1 MPRINPNNRDFIS
14 LLSDF
19 LQFYNTNL
27 LQEDAS
33 NNDLMKELQ
42 HQNKDY
48 LENILT
54 KLDKILEKCDE
65 LSNENSL
72 LKKQLSLA
80 LGGLQEYAKKEN
92 WYSIY
97 DTESFNQEPLWRD
110 MKWKEEFGYK
120 YAQDIL
126 LKIKDVKK

>member
-33 NNDLMKELQ
+33 NNDVMKELQ

-48 LENILT
+48 LESILTRLNNINERLT
-54 KLDKILEKCDE
+54 KLEEK
-65 LSNENSL
+65 LNAGN
-72 LKKQLSLA
+72 
-80 LGGLQEYAKKEN
+80 
-92 WYSIY
+92 
-97 DTESFNQEPLWRD
+97 
-110 MKWKEEFGYK
+110 
-120 YAQDIL
+120 
-126 LKIKDVKK
+126 

>member
-1 MPRINPNNRDFIS
+1 MQRINPNNRDFIS

-48 LENILT
+48 LENILN
-54 KLDKILEKCDE
+54 KLNNIEKRIERLE
-65 LSNENSL
+65 N
-72 LKKQLSLA
+72 
-80 LGGLQEYAKKEN
+80 
-92 WYSIY
+92 
-97 DTESFNQEPLWRD
+97 DTRRND
-110 MKWKEEFGYK
+110 
-120 YAQDIL
+120 
-126 LKIKDVKK
+126 

>member
-1 MPRINPNNRDFIS
+1 MQKLERKKEMPRINPNNRDFIS

-33 NNDLMKELQ
+33 NNDVMKELQ

-54 KLDKILEKCDE
+54 KLNNIEKRIERLE
-65 LSNENSL
+65 N
-72 LKKQLSLA
+72 
-80 LGGLQEYAKKEN
+80 
-92 WYSIY
+92 
-97 DTESFNQEPLWRD
+97 DTRRD
-110 MKWKEEFGYK
+110 
-120 YAQDIL
+120 D
-126 LKIKDVKK
+126 